1 MYAAGMNLPAYPA
14 SARWLGGRTQPR
26 QGDWEGVPSLGKVNG
41 RAYPASASAGTAE
54 LRSAPTARTLGGR
67 GTPPLA
73 RVEYLSSRTA
83 GKSTSKTSRPSRHSS
98 VSARVSN
105 PTPRDTTW
113 GLPPRVATASC
124 SRAVKNLCLL
134 SRPSPR
140 AGSRKLGPIVSFLA
154 AFSSRNL
161 SVNSSDTPIS
171 LPLRRRNAT
180 MRSLVVCVT
189 SSSTLVSRLM
199 SFFRRTAGFHCF
211 PSRAAMATT
220 FARRGPEE
228 VRQGLT
234 YARERF
240 EVAGRLE
247 AFRYA
252 VTGSN
257 TAPEKLVSAI

>member
-1 MYAAGMNLPAYPA
+1 M
-14 SARWLGGRTQPR
+14 
-26 QGDWEGVPSLGKVNG
+26 
-41 RAYPASASAGTAE
+41 
-54 LRSAPTARTLGGR
+54 RSSTLIH
-67 GTPPLA
+67 A
-73 RVEYLSSRTA
+73 
-83 GKSTSKTSRPSRHSS
+83 
-98 VSARVSN
+98 
-105 PTPRDTTW
+105 
-113 GLPPRVATASC
+113 PRVATASC

-199 SFFRRTAGFHCF
+199 SYAATGAGQRVRRLGDERPKSEGAGTCWDTSHCLWEDQETHEPCTLWCGTFFRRTAGFHCF